1 MVAEVVSLGGQRMS
15 VVFHLL
21 AHQGKVIISEELHN
35 FAALNSELD
44 LGHAFQTFA
53 YMPKSDIFIMK
64 NDQAF
69 YAIALKK

>member
-44 LGHAFQTFA
+44 LMTWVMPFKLLLICLNQT
-53 YMPKSDIFIMK
+53 YS
-64 NDQAF
+64 
-69 YAIALKK
+69 L